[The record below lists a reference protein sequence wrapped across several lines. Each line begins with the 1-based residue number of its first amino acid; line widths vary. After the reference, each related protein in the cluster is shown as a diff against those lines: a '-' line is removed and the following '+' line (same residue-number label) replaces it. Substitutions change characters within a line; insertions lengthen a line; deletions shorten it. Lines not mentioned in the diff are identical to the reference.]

1 MSGEK
6 PLMIS
11 IETTKGTM
19 VLSARDRSLNIIS
32 EIDRLTADIAKFRS
46 EIRSG
51 RYIATDLY
59 DLPKR
64 FPSHLLVG
72 GSNLTI
78 AAALLAGD
86 LTKE

>member
-1 MSGEK
+1 MSGERRWTTFID
-6 PLMIS
+6 P
-11 IETTKGTM
+11 TKGTT
-19 VLSARDRSLNIIS
+19 VLTARDRSLNIIA
-32 EIDRLTADIAKFRS
+32 EIDRLTADISKFRS

-51 RYIATDLY
+51 RYIDTDLY

-64 FPSHLLVG
+64 FASHLLVG

>member
-1 MSGEK
+1 MNGELR
-6 PLMIS
+6 LMIF
-11 IETTKGTM
+11 TDLMKGTT
-19 VLSARDRSLNIIS
+19 VLTARDRSLNIIA

-46 EIRSG
+46 EVRSG
-51 RYIATDLY
+51 RYIDTDLY

-78 AAALLAGD
+78 AAALLASE